1 MTTPIAA
8 FLLLCLVMT
17 VTPGLDTAVVIRN
30 TMSRGTRAGVLT
42 AMGCATGLFAHAT
55 GVAVGL
61 SAVLLGSAALF
72 ETVRMVGAGLL
83 IVFGVI
89 SLWSAWHGHPDVA
102 DDEPTNR
109 RGRPYLQGLATNLTN
124 PKATLFFF
132 SALPQFVSPTGDAHA
147 VLTSLGLAV
156 IAGCFSCIGLI
167 GFSLLAARARRVLSS
182 ARARRLQ
189 EAALGTVLIGLGLR
203 VATE

>member
-1 MTTPIAA
+1 MNAPIAA

-17 VTPGLDTAVVIRN
+17 ATPGLDTAMVIRN
-30 TMSRGTRAGVLT
+30 TISRGTRAGILT

-72 ETVRMVGAGLL
+72 EVVRIIGAGLL
-83 IVFGVI
+83 IVFGV
-89 SLWSAWHGHPDVA
+89 LTLRSAWRGHPQLTG
-102 DDEPTNR
+102 DEPTLG

-124 PKATLFFF
+124 PKATLFFL
-132 SALPQFVSPTGDAHA
+132 SALPQFVPTADGHA
-147 VLTSLGLAV
+147 VLAGLGLAV
-156 IAGCFSCIGLI
+156 IAGCFSCVGLI
-167 GFSLLAARARRVLSS
+167 GFSLLAARARRLLDTS
-182 ARARRLQ
+182 RARRLQ